1 MKLEALAELEKV
13 LMKEVVKRRGL
24 GGYNSEAESVLL
36 LAEVQFKIIQHLIE
50 EATPPFEPDEPRKK
64 KAK

>member
-1 MKLEALAELEKV
+1 MKLSALYELEKV
-13 LMKEVVKRRGL
+13 IMKEVVKRRGL

-36 LAEVQFKIIQHLIE
+36 LSESLYKIIQHLIE
-50 EATPPFEPDEPRKK
+50 ECPGEAEAVTKR